1 MFLRRALV
9 PLLIVGLT
17 GLALASCGEPQNRY
31 LSESNERVYL
41 RVPSDWVEVPMSE
54 TDSDYLTD
62 QSSDARLV
70 WRAGV
75 TSDEEVEAVDQLTLD
90 EPFALV
96 KVYEIDGVLNQNM
109 SVSLARVAGAGVGF
123 DPVLPGDDAKAL
135 AEVLSYMPAEG
146 GDALQGSR
154 AVFRTRADATADWD
168 AVVDMTTY
176 FDPTTFRLYVLR
188 IACSPDCYAANQ
200 DTITKIAN
208 SWSVEP

>member
-1 MFLRRALV
+1 MFLRRAFV

-17 GLALASCGEPQNRY
+17 GLVLVSCGEPQNRY
-31 LSESNERVYL
+31 LSETKEKVYL
-41 RVPSDWVEVPMSE
+41 RVPSDWVEVPMTE
-54 TDSDYLTD
+54 ADGDYLTQ

-75 TSDEEVEAVDQLTLD
+75 TSDKNAEAIDELTLD

-96 KVYEIDGVLNQNM
+96 KVYEVDGVLNQNM

-123 DPVLPGDDAKAL
+123 DPVLPGDEAKGL
-135 AEVLSYMPAEG
+135 AEVLSYTPTDSG
-146 GDALQGSR
+146 NALQGSR

-176 FDPTTFRLYVLR
+176 FDPTTYRLYVLR
-188 IACSPDCYAANQ
+188 IACSPDCYAANE